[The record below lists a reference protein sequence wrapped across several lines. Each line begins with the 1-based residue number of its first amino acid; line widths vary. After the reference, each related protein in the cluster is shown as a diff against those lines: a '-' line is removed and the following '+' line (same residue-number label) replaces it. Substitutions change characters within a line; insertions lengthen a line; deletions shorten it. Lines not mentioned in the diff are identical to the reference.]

1 LTRNSVTVID
11 DSIEDSW
18 RLCHNEAEKKL
29 RDSGYFLGIRLLTP
43 HYNEPANYY
52 IKPLPSCASNVKARR
67 AELGI
72 YTDAEHQ
79 FQLQRKMLT
88 MQDDTQWDIQKLTE
102 ARDKASSNEPVKRSW
117 EVLLLKGLN
126 NKRFEIDSEKRKWW
140 LNQQLASSPPDLQQP
155 RVGNPS
161 RQTHGE
167 TASQTNHPQIV
178 SPVVPPESSIQ
189 LHDMSSGEAD
199 ESPPPDEDL
208 AGNRTQW
215 IRAESRQSIFKLP
228 LCGVAVFLA
237 PVIVVSGMTASHG
250 DNWKLAFLG

>member
-167 TASQTNHPQIV
+167 TASQTIIPKSYLLLCHLSLVSNCMTCHRGRRMNHPLRMKILQV
-178 SPVVPPESSIQ
+178 TGHNGLGQNLVKVFSSYPYVVWQCS
-189 LHDMSSGEAD
+189 
-199 ESPPPDEDL
+199 
-208 AGNRTQW
+208 
-215 IRAESRQSIFKLP
+215 LP
-228 LCGVAVFLA
+228 LSSLFRG
-237 PVIVVSGMTASHG
+237 
-250 DNWKLAFLG
+250 